1 MFFLVSAV
9 MTVAGS
15 QTNSTPRPT
24 MVVFNF
30 NKSRELVLGGGTLI
44 GYVEERD
51 SFSDGS
57 TSTRRSTVVY
67 SGNSRLKAPV
77 SVEIFEIVGLP
88 SFLAII

>member
-57 TSTRRSTVVY
+57 TRRSTVVY